1 MRGEHF
7 RNQAGHRRLLV
18 DVYKGDF
25 GRLRVGGQGSYTER
39 RVFAGIGG
47 GPNTNEGIFMAS
59 LRYYPFAP

>member
-1 MRGEHF
+1 V
-7 RNQAGHRRLLV
+7 ADHRRVLV
-18 DVYKGDF
+18 GCLQRRF
-25 GRLRVGGQGSYTER
+25 RQASVGGQGSYTER